1 MCYSDKPHEECGVFG
16 ILINKQV
23 DVARS
28 IYYGLNALQH
38 RGQESAGMAVC
49 DTYGEKG
56 NICTH
61 KGMGLVS
68 ELFHEDLLNTL
79 VGNIGIGHVRYSTT
93 GESNVNNAQPFY
105 LKYLKGTLAL
115 VHNGN
120 IRNAAAIRHRLESE
134 GATFQGTSDSEV
146 VATRIVK
153 ERMKTA
159 SIEEAV
165 INVAKELKGGYA
177 IIVMS
182 PKKLVGIRDPLGL
195 KPMCL
200 GKLPNGYILASE
212 SAALTAVGAEF
223 VRDIAPGEI
232 ITITEYSITS
242 DMDMLRET
250 KGRSYK
256 GNRDTFYSTVQ
267 SEAYA
272 AEQPVIESYP
282 EKKHTGSA
290 HCIFEYIY
298 FARLDSRIDGIEVYD
313 ARIKGGKS
321 LARRFPVDADIV
333 TGVPESGITAAVGY
347 SQQSGIPFQPVFHK
361 NSYIGRTFIKP
372 TQEEREIAV
381 AQKLSILG
389 SVVNGKRIV
398 LIDDSIVRGTTIRK
412 LIEMLKK
419 AGAVEVHVRISSPP
433 FLYPC
438 YYGTDIPSGK
448 QLIADSFSKEE
459 IRDMIG
465 ADSLEYMEIDDLHD
479 MVGDLPVCKA
489 CFNGEYPD

>member
-1 MCYSDKPHEECGVFG
+1 MNMTDKPREECGVFG
-16 ILINKQV
+16 IFDKERIN
-23 DVARS
+23 VARK

-38 RGQESAGMAVC
+38 RGQESAGIAVC
-49 DTYGEKG
+49 DTYGAKG
-56 NICTH
+56 NINTH

-68 ELFHEDLLNTL
+68 EVFHEDVLSALT
-79 VGNIGIGHVRYSTT
+79 GNIGIGHVRYSTT
-93 GESNVNNAQPFY
+93 GASNIQNAQPFY

-120 IRNAAAIRHRLESE
+120 IRNAALIRRHLEQE
-134 GATFQGTSDSEV
+134 GSTFQGTSDSEV
-146 VATRIVK
+146 IATRIVK
-153 ERMKTA
+153 ERLRTA

-165 INVAKELKGGYA
+165 MNVSRELKGGYA

-200 GKLPNGYILASE
+200 GKLDTGYVLASE
-212 SAALTAVGAEF
+212 SAALNAVGAEY
-223 VRDIAPGEI
+223 VRDIEPGEV
-232 ITITEYSITS
+232 ITVTEYSITS
-242 DMDMLRET
+242 DTSLVRKT
-250 KGRSYK
+250 K
-256 GNRDTFYSTVQ
+256 
-267 SEAYA
+267 
-272 AEQPVIESYP
+272 
-282 EKKHTGSA
+282 A

-298 FARLDSRIDGIEVYD
+298 FARLDSCIDGIEVYN
-313 ARIKGGKS
+313 ARINGGRS
-321 LARRFPVDADIV
+321 LARHNPVEADIV

-347 SQQSGIPFQPVFHK
+347 SLESGIPFRPVFHK

-372 TQEEREIAV
+372 SQEEREIAV
-381 AQKLSILG
+381 AQKLSILK
-389 SVVNGKRIV
+389 SVVKGKRII

-419 AGAVEVHVRISSPP
+419 AGADEVHVRISSPP

-438 YYGTDIPSGK
+438 YYGTDIPTGN

-465 ADSLEYMEIDDLHD
+465 ADSLEYMKIDDFKD
-479 MVGDLPVCKA
+479 MVGDLPICRA

>member
-1 MCYSDKPHEECGVFG
+1 MNSIDKPHEECGVFG
-16 ILINKQV
+16 ILINRQT

-38 RGQESAGMAVC
+38 RGQESAGIAVC

-56 NICTH
+56 NISTH

-68 ELFHEDLLNTL
+68 EVFHEDILAGLK
-79 VGNIGIGHVRYSTT
+79 GNIGIGHVRYSTT
-93 GESNVNNAQPFY
+93 GASNLNNAQPFY

-120 IRNAAAIRHRLESE
+120 IRNASAIRHRLEQE
-134 GATFQGTSDSEV
+134 GAAFQGTSDSEV
-146 VATRIVK
+146 VATRIVR
-153 ERMKTA
+153 ERMKSS

-165 INVAKELKGGYA
+165 MKVAGELKGGYA
-177 IIVMS
+177 LIVMS

-200 GKLPNGYILASE
+200 GRLENGYILASE
-212 SAALTAVGAEF
+212 SAALTAVGAKF

-232 ITITEYSITS
+232 ITVTERSITS
-242 DMDMLRET
+242 DIHAFDRPD
-250 KGRSYK
+250 K
-256 GNRDTFYSTVQ
+256 
-267 SEAYA
+267 
-272 AEQPVIESYP
+272 
-282 EKKHTGSA
+282 A

-298 FARLDSRIDGIEVYD
+298 FARLDSYMDGISVYD
-313 ARIKGGKS
+313 ARIRGGQS
-321 LARRFPVDADIV
+321 LARRFPVNADLV

-347 SQQSGIPFQPVFHK
+347 SQESGIPFQLVFHK

-389 SVVNGKRIV
+389 SVVKGKRIV

-412 LIEMLKK
+412 LIEMLKS
-419 AGAVEVHVRISSPP
+419 AGATQVHVRISSPP
-433 FLYPC
+433 FLHPC
-438 YYGTDIPSGK
+438 YYGTDIPSGD
-448 QLIADSFSKEE
+448 QLIADSMTKDE

-465 ADSLEYMEIDDLHD
+465 ADSLEYMEIEDLHD

-489 CFNGEYPD
+489 CFNGVYPD

>member
-1 MCYSDKPHEECGVFG
+1 MFRSYKPHEECGVFG
-16 ILINKQV
+16 ILIKKQV
-23 DVARS
+23 NVART

-38 RGQESAGMAVC
+38 RGQESAGIAVC

-56 NICTH
+56 NIGTH

-68 ELFHEDLLNTL
+68 EVFHEDILNTL
-79 VGNIGIGHVRYSTT
+79 TGNIGIGHVRYSTT
-93 GESNVNNAQPFY
+93 GASNINNAQPFY

-120 IRNAAAIRHRLESE
+120 IRNASAIRSRLEME
-134 GATFQGTSDSEV
+134 GAAFQGTSDSEV
-146 VATRIVK
+146 LAARIVR
-153 ERMKTA
+153 ERMKTG

-165 INVAKELKGGYA
+165 LNVSGELKGGYA
-177 IIVMS
+177 VIAMS
-182 PKKLVGIRDPLGL
+182 PRKLVGIRDPLGL

-200 GKLPNGYILASE
+200 GKLESGYVLASE
-212 SAALTAVGAEF
+212 SAALTAVGAEY
-223 VRDIAPGEI
+223 VRDIAPGEM
-232 ITITEYSITS
+232 ITITEYSVTS
-242 DMDMLRET
+242 DMSLAGGD
-250 KGRSYK
+250 K
-256 GNRDTFYSTVQ
+256 
-267 SEAYA
+267 
-272 AEQPVIESYP
+272 
-282 EKKHTGSA
+282 EKA

-298 FARLDSRIDGIEVYD
+298 FARLDSKIDGIDVYD
-313 ARIKGGKS
+313 ARIRGGRS
-321 LARRFPVDADIV
+321 LARRFPADADIV

-347 SQQSGIPFQPVFHK
+347 SKESGIPFSLVFHK

-389 SVVNGKRIV
+389 SVVMGKRVV

-412 LIEMLKK
+412 LIEMLKS
-419 AGAVEVHVRISSPP
+419 AGATQVHVRISSPP

-459 IRDMIG
+459 IREMIG
-465 ADSLEYMEIDDLHD
+465 ADSLEYMEIEDLHD

-489 CFNGEYPD
+489 CFNGVYPD

>member
-1 MCYSDKPHEECGVFG
+1 MLDKVHEECGVFG
-16 ILINKQV
+16 ILRNKKV

-56 NICTH
+56 NISVH
-61 KGMGLVS
+61 KGMGLVN
-68 ELFHEDLLNTL
+68 EVFHEDHLCEIS
-79 VGNIGIGHVRYSTT
+79 GNIGIGHVRYSTT
-93 GESNVNNAQPFY
+93 GASNIRNAQPFF

-120 IRNAAAIRHRLESE
+120 IRNSEQIKDRLEKE

-146 VATRIVK
+146 VATRIVR
-153 ERMKTA
+153 ERLKVS

-165 INVAKELKGGYA
+165 VNVARELKGGYA

-182 PKKLVGIRDPLGL
+182 PKKLVAIRDPLGL
-195 KPMCL
+195 KPLCL
-200 GKLPNGYILASE
+200 GKLDDGYVIASE
-212 SAALTAVGAEF
+212 SAALTAVGAVF
-223 VRDIAPGEI
+223 VRDIEPGEI
-232 ITITEYSITS
+232 VTVTERSIT
-242 DMDMLRET
+242 
-250 KGRSYK
+250 
-256 GNRDTFYSTVQ
+256 
-267 SEAYA
+267 
-272 AEQPVIESYP
+272 P
-282 EKKHTGSA
+282 EISLTQKRRA

-298 FARLDSRIDGIEVYD
+298 FARLDSRIDEIDVYD
-313 ARIKGGKS
+313 ARIRGGRS
-321 LARRFPVDADIV
+321 LAVRYPVDADIV

-347 SQQSGIPFQPVFHK
+347 SQQSGIPFQIVFYK

-372 TQEEREIAV
+372 SQEERESAV
-381 AQKLSILG
+381 AQKLSILS
-389 SVVNGKRIV
+389 SVVKGRRIV

-412 LIEMLKK
+412 LIDMLKD
-419 AGAVEVHVRISSPP
+419 AGALEVHVRISSPP

-438 YYGTDIPSGK
+438 YYGTDIPSSN
-448 QLIADSFSKEE
+448 QLIADSYSEDE

-465 ADSLEYMEIDDLHD
+465 ADSLGYMTIEDLHD

-489 CFNGEYPD
+489 CFDGVYPD

>member
-1 MCYSDKPHEECGVFG
+1 MYDKPREECGVFG
-16 ILINKQV
+16 ILIKKQV
-23 DVARS
+23 NVART

-38 RGQESAGMAVC
+38 RGQESAGIAVC

-56 NICTH
+56 NIGTH

-68 ELFHEDLLNTL
+68 EVFHEDILNTL
-79 VGNIGIGHVRYSTT
+79 TGNIGIGHVRYSTT
-93 GESNVNNAQPFY
+93 GASNINNAQPFY

-120 IRNAAAIRHRLESE
+120 IRNASAIRSRLEME
-134 GATFQGTSDSEV
+134 GVAFQGTSDSEV
-146 VATRIVK
+146 LAARIVR
-153 ERMKTA
+153 ERMKTG

-165 INVAKELKGGYA
+165 LSVSGELKGGYA
-177 IIVMS
+177 VIAMS
-182 PKKLVGIRDPLGL
+182 PRKLVGIRDPLGL

-200 GKLPNGYILASE
+200 GKLESGYVLASE
-212 SAALTAVGAEF
+212 SAALTAVGAEY
-223 VRDIAPGEI
+223 VRDIAPGEM
-232 ITITEYSITS
+232 ITITGYSVTS
-242 DMDMLRET
+242 DMSL
-250 KGRSYK
+250 
-256 GNRDTFYSTVQ
+256 
-267 SEAYA
+267 A
-272 AEQPVIESYP
+272 AGDK
-282 EKKHTGSA
+282 EKA

-298 FARLDSRIDGIEVYD
+298 FARLDSKIDGIDVYD
-313 ARIKGGKS
+313 ARIRGGRA
-321 LARRFPVDADIV
+321 LARRFPADADIV

-347 SQQSGIPFQPVFHK
+347 SKESGIPFSLVFHK

-389 SVVNGKRIV
+389 SVVKGKRVV

-412 LIEMLKK
+412 LIEMLKS
-419 AGAVEVHVRISSPP
+419 AGAIQVHVRISSPP

-459 IRDMIG
+459 IREMIG
-465 ADSLEYMEIDDLHD
+465 ADSLEYMEIEDLHD

-489 CFNGEYPD
+489 CFNGVYPD

>member
-1 MCYSDKPHEECGVFG
+1 MSDKPREECGVFG
-16 ILINKQV
+16 IFIKNRV
-23 DVARS
+23 NVARS

-38 RGQESAGMAVC
+38 RGQESAGIAVC

-56 NICTH
+56 NISTY

-68 ELFHEDLLNTL
+68 EVFHEDELAPLI
-79 VGNIGIGHVRYSTT
+79 GNIGVGHVRYSTT
-93 GESNVNNAQPFY
+93 GESNINNAQPFY

-120 IRNAAAIRHRLESE
+120 IRNAGDLRARLEQE

-153 ERMKTA
+153 ERLSCP

-165 INVAKELKGGYA
+165 MNVSRELRGGYA

-200 GKLPNGYILASE
+200 GKIDNGYVLASE
-212 SAALTAVGAEF
+212 SSALTAVGASY
-223 VRDIAPGEI
+223 VRDIEPGEV

-242 DMDMLRET
+242 DTSL
-250 KGRSYK
+250 
-256 GNRDTFYSTVQ
+256 VQ
-267 SEAYA
+267 
-272 AEQPVIESYP
+272 
-282 EKKHTGSA
+282 KKRA

-298 FARLDSRIDGIEVYD
+298 FARLDSHIDGIDVYN
-313 ARIKGGKS
+313 ARIKGGRA
-321 LARRFPVDADIV
+321 LARRFPVDADLV

-347 SQQSGIPFQPVFHK
+347 AKESGIPFQLTFHK

-389 SVVNGKRIV
+389 SVVRDKRVV

-412 LIEMLKK
+412 LIEMLKG
-419 AGAVEVHVRISSPP
+419 AGAPEVHVRISSPP
-433 FLYPC
+433 FLFPC

-448 QLIADSFSKEE
+448 QLIADNYSREE
-459 IRDMIG
+459 ICRMIG
-465 ADSLEYMEIDDLHD
+465 ADSLEYMEICDLHD

-489 CFNGEYPD
+489 CFNGDYPQ

>member
-1 MCYSDKPHEECGVFG
+1 MSDKPREECGVFG
-16 ILINKQV
+16 IFIKKQV
-23 DVARS
+23 NVARS

-38 RGQESAGMAVC
+38 RGQESAGIAVC

-56 NICTH
+56 NISTY

-68 ELFHEDLLNTL
+68 EVFHEEVLKPL

-93 GESNVNNAQPFY
+93 GESNINNAQPFY

-120 IRNAAAIRHRLESE
+120 IRNAGDIRKRLEKE

-153 ERMKTA
+153 ERLGCS

-165 INVAKELKGGYA
+165 MNVSRELKGGYA
-177 IIVMS
+177 VIVMS

-200 GKLPNGYILASE
+200 GKIDNGYVLASE
-212 SAALTAVGAEF
+212 SAALTAVGASY
-223 VRDIAPGEI
+223 VRDIEPGEV

-242 DMDMLRET
+242 DTSL
-250 KGRSYK
+250 
-256 GNRDTFYSTVQ
+256 VQ
-267 SEAYA
+267 
-272 AEQPVIESYP
+272 
-282 EKKHTGSA
+282 KKRA

-298 FARLDSRIDGIEVYD
+298 FARLDSHLDNIDVYD
-313 ARIKGGKS
+313 ARINGGKA
-321 LARRFPVDADIV
+321 LARRFPVDADLV

-347 SQQSGIPFQPVFHK
+347 SKQSGIPFQLTFHK

-389 SVVNGKRIV
+389 SVVRDKRVV

-412 LIEMLKK
+412 LIEMLKE
-419 AGAVEVHVRISSPP
+419 AGALQVHVRISSPP

-448 QLIADSFSKEE
+448 QLIADNYSKEE
-459 IRDMIG
+459 ICRMIG
-465 ADSLEYMEIDDLHD
+465 ADSLEYMEIDDLHA

-489 CFNGEYPD
+489 CFDGIYPD

>member
-1 MCYSDKPHEECGVFG
+1 MNSIDKPHEECGVFG
-16 ILINKQV
+16 ILINRQT

-38 RGQESAGMAVC
+38 RGQESAGIAVC

-56 NICTH
+56 NISTH

-68 ELFHEDLLNTL
+68 EVFHEDILAGLK
-79 VGNIGIGHVRYSTT
+79 GNIGIGHVRYSTT
-93 GESNVNNAQPFY
+93 GASNLNNAQPFY

-120 IRNAAAIRHRLESE
+120 IRNASAIRHRLEQE
-134 GATFQGTSDSEV
+134 GAAFQGTSDSEV
-146 VATRIVK
+146 VATRIVR
-153 ERMKTA
+153 ERMKSS

-165 INVAKELKGGYA
+165 MKVAGELKGGYA
-177 IIVMS
+177 LIVMS

-200 GKLPNGYILASE
+200 GRLENGYILASE
-212 SAALTAVGAEF
+212 SAALTAVGAKF

-232 ITITEYSITS
+232 ITVTERSITS
-242 DMDMLRET
+242 DIHAFDRPD
-250 KGRSYK
+250 K
-256 GNRDTFYSTVQ
+256 
-267 SEAYA
+267 
-272 AEQPVIESYP
+272 
-282 EKKHTGSA
+282 A

-298 FARLDSRIDGIEVYD
+298 FARLDSYMDGISVYD
-313 ARIKGGKS
+313 ARIRGGQS
-321 LARRFPVDADIV
+321 LARRFPVNADIV

-347 SQQSGIPFQPVFHK
+347 SQESGIPFQLVFHK

-389 SVVNGKRIV
+389 SVVKGKRIV

-412 LIEMLKK
+412 LIEMLKS
-419 AGAVEVHVRISSPP
+419 AGATQVHVRISSPP
-433 FLYPC
+433 FLHPC
-438 YYGTDIPSGK
+438 YYGTDIPSGD
-448 QLIADSFSKEE
+448 QLIADSMTKDE

-465 ADSLEYMEIDDLHD
+465 ADSLEYMEIEDLHD

-489 CFNGEYPD
+489 CFNGVYPD